1 MSPALAGRIL
11 TSGPPGKAFFFSL
24 FLLQCAAVL
33 SMIIAS
39 TPTSPPST
47 NHLDYYRTFS
57 TGFFT
62 SSPAHHSKLQS
73 THRNQ
78 RDPFETQV
86 HSSVEISRR
95 VSVSLK
101 TKPKPSP
108 ESAGPTD
115 HLPGSFLL
123 HASFS
128 ALQLLH
134 PLAVSGTCQAH
145 ICLRA
150 FTHVSPYAQNILCL
164 HSRLFVSLHFSAMS
178 PLWGGLPYL
187 CPLSCLFLSH
197 SRHHHLTFS
206 SVQSLS
212 HVRLFATPW
221 TAARQASLSITK
233 YWSFYIYFSSAQQ
246 ILVHRAVCIHIKL
259 QALGG
264 QRLCVLFAPRSPA
277 LKTVSLAL

>member
-1 MSPALAGRIL
+1 M
-11 TSGPPGKAFFFSL
+11 
-24 FLLQCAAVL
+24 
-33 SMIIAS
+33 
-39 TPTSPPST
+39 
-47 NHLDYYRTFS
+47 
-57 TGFFT
+57 
-62 SSPAHHSKLQS
+62 
-73 THRNQ
+73 
-78 RDPFETQV
+78 

-101 TKPKPSP
+101 TKPTPSP
-108 ESAGPTD
+108 EPAGPTD
-115 HLPGSFLL
+115 YLPGSFLL

-134 PLAVSGTCQAH
+134 PLAVPGTCLAH
-145 ICLRA
+145 VCLRA

-187 CPLSCLFLSH
+187 CPLSCFFLSH

-212 HVRLFATPW
+212 HVRLLATPW

-233 YWSFYIYFSSAQQ
+233 SWSFYIISVQLNKYLFTEQFVPT
-246 ILVHRAVCIHIKL
+246 LNC
-259 QALGG
+259 
-264 QRLCVLFAPRSPA
+264 RLWEVRDCVSCSLLDPQP
-277 LKTVSLAL
+277 LKQ

>member
-1 MSPALAGRIL
+1 
-11 TSGPPGKAFFFSL
+11 
-24 FLLQCAAVL
+24 
-33 SMIIAS
+33 MIIAS

-197 SRHHHLTFS
+197 GQGCLACCGPWGCKESDTTEGLNNESYTMFP
-206 SVQSLS
+206 
-212 HVRLFATPW
+212 VRTYK
-221 TAARQASLSITK
+221 IK
-233 YWSFYIYFSSAQQ
+233 
-246 ILVHRAVCIHIKL
+246 LVHD
-259 QALGG
+259 GT
-264 QRLCVLFAPRSPA
+264 SN
-277 LKTVSLAL
+277 S